1 MTERTITIKEMIPA
15 KAWPEIEAL
24 IKAGKV
30 RALDFKP
37 VLDKYEAELLA
48 KGVLVAYA
56 AYALEYAVGQTGG
69 K

>member
-1 MTERTITIKEMIPA
+1 VAERTITIKEMIPA

-30 RALDFKP
+30 KAIDFKP

-56 AYALEYAVGQTGG
+56 AYALEFAVNQTKG
-69 K
+69 